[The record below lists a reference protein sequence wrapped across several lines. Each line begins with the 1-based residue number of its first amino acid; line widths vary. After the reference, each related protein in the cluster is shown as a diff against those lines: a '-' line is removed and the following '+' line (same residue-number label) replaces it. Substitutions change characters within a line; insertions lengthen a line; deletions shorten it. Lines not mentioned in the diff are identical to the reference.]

1 MRGFISA
8 FAALALSAV
17 GCKQTSDYSNRPVAE
32 KQVEQAQEESA
43 KAFDRAKEAQ
53 EKAAD
58 EAREAARA
66 QENVDEKRQQLM
78 EAEQKAAASQQEAQA
93 AQQAARAEGDAA
105 HQEAQAAQQR
115 AEAAQQAAAQELE
128 ARRYSPPTRT
138 MPSENTRLS
147 VDAQQLQQQI
157 DSAIETIKN
166 TAGDPYGRDETLR
179 RKPVDTTTDELR
191 RPINPLVK

>member
-1 MRGFISA
+1 MRTLISA
-8 FAALALSAV
+8 LAAVALAGM
-17 GCKQTSDYSNRPVAE
+17 GCKQTNDSADRPIAQ
-32 KQVEQAQEESA
+32 KQVEEAQKQSA

-58 EAREAARA
+58 EEREAARA
-66 QENVDEKRQQLM
+66 QEHVKAKRQELM
-78 EAEQKAAASQQEAQA
+78 EAEQKAAASQQEAQT
-93 AQQAARAEGDAA
+93 AQQTARAEGDAA

-115 AEAAQQAAAQELE
+115 AEAAQETTAQELQ
-128 ARRYSPPTRT
+128 ARRYSPTRT
-138 MPSENTRLS
+138 MTSESTRLS

-166 TAGDPYGRDETLR
+166 TAGDPYEDTMR
-179 RKPVDTTTDELR
+179 RKDVDTPTDDIR